1 MLKVSVKLPK
11 SPGMKVLGIEQ
22 NFPLKNLTNK
32 KQMNEVRLKGTDQGV
47 VGQLMA
53 LISEGKYEPEYRV
66 PPTVELLENFS
77 TEEELIEALKNGTAL
92 GSLITGFHRWQ
103 AHEGEN
109 QETMYVAIVTFSDH
123 DGMSANY
130 WRKQWKLRENE
141 ENKDPKNDRT
151 KEDIVGTIA
160 NMVAE
165 KDIDASQIPKALKD
179 AGIKSAAKIATLES
193 EVLGKLGQYTY
204 RVDAVSDKELKTIST
219 KYAKDTGKTVISATF
234 TDIKNIDYDKR
245 ALFNVMEEVLAGNH
259 NPKIVARINGANH
272 GKVKQVRKK
281 KSELLKKNLEHILNF
296 AKYYKDNNL
305 TPDDIIDV
313 GWTAQLHDE
322 EGVI

>member
-11 SPGMKVLGIEQ
+11 SPGMKVLRIEQ
-22 NFPLKNLTNK
+22 NFPLKNLANK
-32 KQMNEVRLKGTDQGV
+32 KQKNIVRFGQTDQGV
-47 VGQLMA
+47 VGQLMT
-53 LISEGKYEPEYRV
+53 LISEDKYEPEYRV
-66 PPTVELLENFS
+66 PPTVELM
-77 TEEELIEALKNGTAL
+77 NGTAL

-103 AHEGEN
+103 AHVGEN
-109 QETMYVAIVTFSDH
+109 QETMYVAIVTFFDH

-130 WRKQWKLRENE
+130 WRKQWRLRENE
-141 ENKDPKNDRT
+141 ENEDPKNDRT
-151 KEDIVGTIA
+151 KEDIVGTVA
-160 NMVAE
+160 NMVKE
-165 KDIDASQIPKALKD
+165 QDIDESQIPKALKD
-179 AGIKSAAKIATLES
+179 AGIKSAAKISTLES
-193 EVLGKLGQYTY
+193 EVLAKLGQTTY
-204 RVDAVSDKELKTIST
+204 VVDAVSDKELKTISA
-219 KYAKDTGKTVISATF
+219 KYAKDTGRTVIKATF

-245 ALFNVMEEVLAGNH
+245 ALFNVMEEVLKGNH

-281 KSELLKKNLEHILNF
+281 KPKLLKKDLEHILDF
-296 AKYYKDNNL
+296 AEYYKANNL